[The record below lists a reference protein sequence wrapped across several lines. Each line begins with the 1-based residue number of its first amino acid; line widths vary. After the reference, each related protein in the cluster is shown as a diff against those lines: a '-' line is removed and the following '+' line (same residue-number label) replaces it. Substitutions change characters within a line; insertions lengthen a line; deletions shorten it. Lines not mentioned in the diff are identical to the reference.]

1 MASRCWLFRNL
12 CMDPLVLSM
21 PNQQVYEPVAACH
34 RAAGVIVGNFIALV
48 LESTILKVR
57 SSREVSV
64 EAPG

>member
-1 MASRCWLFRNL
+1 
-12 CMDPLVLSM
+12 MDPLVLSM

-57 SSREVSV
+57 L
-64 EAPG
+64 